1 MTKLCCLP
9 KGQKARI
16 TKLCTA
22 THPHE
27 DLERRMVE
35 FGLHEDAEIEV
46 LHTGS
51 GGHGPIAVRV
61 NEMVVALRRTEAG
74 CVTVEPLAAH
84 QGQAYQGQPVAA

>member
-22 THPHE
+22 AHPHE

-46 LHTGS
+46 LHVGA

-61 NEMVVALRRTEAG
+61 NEMVVALRRVEAG
-74 CVTVEPLAAH
+74 CVTVEPIAVHHGQAC
-84 QGQAYQGQPVAA
+84 QGQIAAA